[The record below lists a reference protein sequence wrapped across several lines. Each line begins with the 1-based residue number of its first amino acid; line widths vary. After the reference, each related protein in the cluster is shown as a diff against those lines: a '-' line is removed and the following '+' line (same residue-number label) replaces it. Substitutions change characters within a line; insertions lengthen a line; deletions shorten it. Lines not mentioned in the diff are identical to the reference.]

1 MQISAKMAK
10 MAVCLMTVCVGVAI
24 AGQSAYAQ
32 PKSDDVVVYKKKT
45 IIDFSDILIEGE
57 LTKPEG
63 SYVVSRKLSRFST
76 LIRLR
81 ENFVPELLRSANE
94 L

>member
-1 MQISAKMAK
+1 MAATA
-10 MAVCLMTVCVGVAI
+10 MAQEGGDTVVF
-24 AGQSAYAQ
+24 
-32 PKSDDVVVYKKKT
+32 KKKT
-45 IIDFSDILIEGE
+45 VIDFSDVLIEGE

-76 LIRLR
+76 LIQYRQDYK
-81 ENFVPELLRSANE
+81 FELLNSAND

>member
-1 MQISAKMAK
+1 MIMRRLEMRAMMALVVAGFLIAPSL
-10 MAVCLMTVCVGVAI
+10 AVA
-24 AGQSAYAQ
+24 QSGD
-32 PKSDDVVVYKKKT
+32 SVSFKKKT
-45 IIDFSDILIEGE
+45 IIDFSDVLIEGE

-76 LIRLR
+76 LIQYRQDYKY
-81 ENFVPELLRSANE
+81 ELLDSAND

>member
-1 MQISAKMAK
+1 MMMRLVFA
-10 MAVCLMTVCVGVAI
+10 AVLGLALTSF
-24 AGQSAYAQ
+24 AGAALAQ
-32 PKSDDVVVYKKKT
+32 EGGGDSVSYKKKT
-45 IIDFSDILIEGE
+45 IIDFSDVLIEGE

-76 LIRLR
+76 LIQYRQDYK
-81 ENFVPELLRSANE
+81 FELLNSAND

>member
-1 MQISAKMAK
+1 MRVVLAVAVGLALTLSAGVGMAQGGD
-10 MAVCLMTVCVGVAI
+10 TV
-24 AGQSAYAQ
+24 S
-32 PKSDDVVVYKKKT
+32 YKKKT
-45 IIDFSDILIEGE
+45 IIDFSDVLIEGE

-76 LIRLR
+76 LIQYRQDYK
-81 ENFVPELLRSANE
+81 FELLNSAND

>member
-1 MQISAKMAK
+1 MMRFLAGVVMVVG
-10 MAVCLMTVCVGVAI
+10 AVAFMGSTAL
-24 AGQSAYAQ
+24 AQ
-32 PKSDDVVVYKKKT
+32 EGGGDSVVFKKKT
-45 IIDFSDILIEGE
+45 IIDFSDVLIEGE

-76 LIRLR
+76 LIQLR
-81 ENFVPELLRSANE
+81 QDFKFELLNSPND

>member
-1 MQISAKMAK
+1 MRAGLAIMVGLALTLSAGVSLAQGD
-10 MAVCLMTVCVGVAI
+10 TV
-24 AGQSAYAQ
+24 S
-32 PKSDDVVVYKKKT
+32 YKKKT
-45 IIDFSDILIEGE
+45 IIDFSDVLIEGE

-76 LIRLR
+76 LIQYRQDYK
-81 ENFVPELLRSANE
+81 FELLNSAND

>member
-1 MQISAKMAK
+1 MRAMMALVVAGFLIAPSL
-10 MAVCLMTVCVGVAI
+10 AVA
-24 AGQSAYAQ
+24 QSGD
-32 PKSDDVVVYKKKT
+32 SVSFKKKT
-45 IIDFSDILIEGE
+45 IIDFSDVLIEGE

-76 LIRLR
+76 LIQYRQDYKY
-81 ENFVPELLRSANE
+81 ELLDSAND

>member
-1 MQISAKMAK
+1 MRARLLA
-10 MAVCLMTVCVGVAI
+10 LGVLA
-24 AGQSAYAQ
+24 AALLSSGAALAQ
-32 PKSDDVVVYKKKT
+32 DGDQVVYKKKT
-45 IIDFSDILIEGE
+45 VIDFSDVLIEGE

-76 LIRLR
+76 LIQYRQDYK
-81 ENFVPELLRSANE
+81 FELLNSHNE

>member
-1 MQISAKMAK
+1 MRVPLAIIVSLALTLSAGLAMAQGGGD
-10 MAVCLMTVCVGVAI
+10 TV
-24 AGQSAYAQ
+24 SF
-32 PKSDDVVVYKKKT
+32 KKKT
-45 IIDFSDILIEGE
+45 IIDFSDVLIEGE

-76 LIRLR
+76 LIQYRQDYK
-81 ENFVPELLRSANE
+81 FELLNSAND